1 MLEVE
6 ALWNNFDP
14 TKLNRKSLSLTSVPR
29 SSRMQDKRSQVP
41 LSTVEGRKSKLGEE
55 RGRLAAGKLSL
66 DDAMAGTESLRGS
79 L

>member
-66 DDAMAGTESLRGS
+66 DDAMAGTESLGGS